1 MARRTK
7 EEAQKTREAIL
18 AAAID
23 LFAEKGV
30 SATTLANIAKQAG
43 VTRGAVY
50 WHFKNKDDLINA
62 LKEMLIDPVEK
73 MKGKLEAADV
83 ENPLEVMFSAQ
94 LEFFNTMHSRPI
106 LVKLVRIFLTKFENA
121 ASLDEIFT
129 HKAQCH
135 REGLNSF
142 EIILGKAV
150 EQQQLPEDFNIH
162 TGALASIAF
171 FDGLIYNW
179 AILPKSLTMDEEI
192 PTLLQG
198 FNRMLKQGF

>member
-7 EEAQKTREAIL
+7 EDAQKTREAIL
-18 AAAID
+18 SATID

-30 SATTLANIAKQAG
+30 STTTLADIAKQAG

-50 WHFKNKDDLINA
+50 WHFKNKEDLINA
-62 LKEMLIDPVEK
+62 LKEMLIDPVEE
-73 MKGKLEAADV
+73 MIRKLEAPDV
-83 ENPLEVMFSAQ
+83 EDPLKVMVTAQ
-94 LEFFNTMHSRPI
+94 LDFFNTMYSRPI
-106 LVKLVRIFLTKFENA
+106 LVKLARIFLTKFENA

-135 REGLNSF
+135 RQGLNSF
-142 EIILGKAV
+142 EKILSKAM
-150 EQQQLPEDFNIH
+150 EKEQLPENFNIH

-179 AILPKSLTMDEEI
+179 AISPNSPTMNEEI
-192 PTLLQG
+192 PSLLTG
-198 FNRMLKQGF
+198 FIRMLKQGF